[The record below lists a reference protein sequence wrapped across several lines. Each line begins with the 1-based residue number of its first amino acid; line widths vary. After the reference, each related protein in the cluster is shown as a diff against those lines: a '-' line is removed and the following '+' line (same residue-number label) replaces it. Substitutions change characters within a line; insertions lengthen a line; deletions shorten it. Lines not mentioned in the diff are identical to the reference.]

1 MIKDL
6 SESNKRSKYS
16 LLFNKVEYY
25 SLGFN
30 KKRFFVRLLLFLI
43 TIFICKVLFAHG
55 TIIIK
60 NVEHG
65 EGYIDLKIYTNKDS
79 FLKEDLA
86 TEAIRKKAT
95 KGETIIP
102 LSKIHEGQLAIVV
115 YHDEDSN
122 NELKTGFF
130 WRPKEGFAFSNNYQ
144 PKRSP
149 KFSKATIILV
159 HGEPVVIEL
168 IY

>member
-1 MIKDL
+1 M
-6 SESNKRSKYS
+6 
-16 LLFNKVEYY
+16 
-25 SLGFN
+25 
-30 KKRFFVRLLLFLI
+30 RLLLFLI

-65 EGYIDLKIYTNKDS
+65 EGYIDLKIYTDKDS

-102 LSKIHEGQLAIVV
+102 LSKIQA
-115 YHDEDSN
+115 
-122 NELKTGFF
+122 FF
-130 WRPKEGFAFSNNYQ
+130 GVQK
-144 PKRSP
+144 KDLLLV
-149 KFSKATIILV
+149 IIINQRGLQNFQK
-159 HGEPVVIEL
+159 PL
-168 IY
+168 